1 MEKTNKERKK
11 MQKQQLKTIR
21 KECFWEY
28 NFSEEAINNLAKSQN
43 IQEKMFLFTKIL
55 ENAKELLKSMKIFDK
70 SNLESLIESY
80 IVPSFKREYMARRLN
95 ILEYYF
101 LDKPLTINELKWIA

>member
-1 MEKTNKERKK
+1 
-11 MQKQQLKTIR
+11 MQKEQIKNIL

-28 NFSEEAINNLAKSQN
+28 NFNENDIMSLAKSQDR
-43 IQEKMFLFTKIL
+43 QEQMFLFTKIL

-70 SNLESLIESY
+70 NDLKRLIVSY
-80 IVPSFKREYMARRLN
+80 TLPTFKHDYMLRRLN

-101 LDKPLTINELKWIA
+101 LDKPLTINELKWVA